1 MKLTVNKHTDAA
13 VSVWLFV
20 GYCLIL
26 SFFVSKFQLYTK
38 PEIPMPYICLKR
50 K

>member
-13 VSVWLFV
+13 VSVWLF
-20 GYCLIL
+20 C
-26 SFFVSKFQLYTK
+26 FVSKFQRYTK
-38 PEIPMPYICLKR
+38 PEISMPYICLKR